1 MSRTIG
7 IGRMPTREEETPV
20 EPLTPEQAREKS
32 AYIPRVVS
40 EVEGYMQQRK
50 PRRDIDMLVPDFRD
64 NYPALFDTIVNPASW
79 NSGFYK
85 KTLRIM
91 LGMLDKMADS
101 KITQE
106 RASEILG
113 VQGYEAYVKPTV
125 DSLPK
130 QDGQAQ

>member
-7 IGRMPTREEETPV
+7 VGRVPTREEEAPAI
-20 EPLTPEQAREKS
+20 PLTPEEAREKA
-32 AYIPRVVS
+32 AYIRKVVV

-50 PRRDIDMLVPDFRD
+50 PRRDIELRVPEFRD
-64 NYPALFDTIVNPASW
+64 NYPALFETIVNPASW
-79 NSGFYK
+79 NNGFYK

-91 LGMLDKMADS
+91 LGMLDKLADS

-106 RASEILG
+106 DASKILG

-125 DSLPK
+125 DALPK
-130 QDGQAQ
+130 KDDRAQ

>member
-7 IGRMPTREEETPV
+7 VGRMPTREEETPV
-20 EPLTPEQAREKS
+20 IPLTPDEAREKA
-32 AYIPRVVS
+32 AYIRRVVA

-50 PRRDIDMLVPDFRD
+50 PRRDIELRVPEFRD
-64 NYPALFDTIVNPASW
+64 NYPALFETIVNPASW
-79 NSGFYK
+79 NNGFYK

-91 LGMLDKMADS
+91 LGMLDKIAEAKM
-101 KITQE
+101 TQE

-125 DSLPK
+125 DALPK
-130 QDGQAQ
+130 DDTSSK

>member
-7 IGRMPTREEETPV
+7 VGRMPTHAEETPV
-20 EPLTPEQAREKS
+20 IPLTPDEAREKA
-32 AYIPRVVS
+32 AYIRRVVA

-50 PRRDIDMLVPDFRD
+50 PRRDIELRVPEFRD
-64 NYPALFDTIVNPASW
+64 NYPALFETIVNPASW
-79 NSGFYK
+79 NNGFYK

-91 LGMLDKMADS
+91 LGMLDKIAEAKM
-101 KITQE
+101 TQE

-125 DSLPK
+125 DALPK
-130 QDGQAQ
+130 EDTSTK